1 MEQALDSRGK
11 GLPDKD
17 DSLITKGKVS
27 LQRRN
32 LLDNTLPRD
41 QTCLREGQT
50 DAVSSYHVIP
60 RKRQSATKLWGKCLT
75 RNTLEGNN
83 QYIKTKGYSTNQLV

>member
-11 GLPDKD
+11 GLPNKD

-50 DAVSSYHVIP
+50 DAVSSYDVTPH
-60 RKRQSATKLWGKCLT
+60 KRQSATKLLEKCLT
-75 RNTLEGNN
+75 QNTSE
-83 QYIKTKGYSTNQLV
+83 